1 MSRLH
6 CWAAA
11 LLAVPAI
18 VTTSPA
24 SVLAQEVFDSQGG
37 DSGPS
42 APRTVRTL
50 DRIDAI
56 LAESQGLQ
64 RALNLSRATAI
75 QLNGGLGLYRPA
87 NCMFAGI
94 SNNPCLIDRGEKG
107 FVFRFGGGPPGWEQ
121 FQLPAIWET
130 EILVSLDGRDV
141 LQVLYNGPARAAQ
154 ATEAATEINPN
165 STPNSTPL
173 IRTSD

>member
-18 VTTSPA
+18 VATSPA
-24 SVLAQEVFDSQGG
+24 SALALSIAQEVIDSQEGG
-37 DSGPS
+37 SGPS

-94 SNNPCLIDRGEKG
+94 SNNPCLIDRGEQG

-121 FQLPAIWET
+121 FQLPAVWET

-141 LQVLYNGPARAAQ
+141 LQVLYNGPAGTRGAARASSASPQ
-154 ATEAATEINPN
+154 
-165 STPNSTPL
+165 
-173 IRTSD
+173 DG